1 MRVARAMSENSPRDP
16 VQSGTRGHIKAQN
29 SQAGTTPNRPRR
41 AHLLTP
47 TLLVRF
53 SFAIDLLLGAILFYR
68 AWEKPDPIRIIV
80 IFLILEAV
88 FVLFYLPVWWKIR
101 RRNDMAAH
109 LSGAAYCLLR
119 LYAVVTGVVWMI
131 A

>member
-1 MRVARAMSENSPRDP
+1 MSENGPHGP
-16 VQSGTRGHIKAQN
+16 VQNGTRGHIKAQN
-29 SQAGTTPNRPRR
+29 SKVDGGPPRPRR

-53 SFAIDLLLGAILFYR
+53 SFAIDLLLGAVLFYR
-68 AWEKPDPIRIIV
+68 AWEKPDPARII
-80 IFLILEAV
+80 IIYLILEAI
-88 FVLFYLPVWWKIR
+88 FVLFYIPVWWKIR

-109 LSGAAYCLLR
+109 LAGAAYCLLR

>member
-1 MRVARAMSENSPRDP
+1 MARAMSEQGPRGP
-16 VQSGTRGHIKAQN
+16 VQNGTRGHIKAQK
-29 SQAGTTPNRPRR
+29 SQNGTQPPRR

-53 SFAIDLLLGAILFYR
+53 SFAIDLLLGAVLFYR

-80 IFLILEAV
+80 IFLILESV
-88 FVLFYLPVWWKIR
+88 FVLFYIPVWWKIR
-101 RRNDMAAH
+101 RRNDLAAH
-109 LSGAAYCLLR
+109 LAGAAYCLLR